1 MPAIYAHDTFGRIVY
16 KKSEG
21 DMHDL
26 IHRYSNFFRIGLQGP
41 DYLFFYRPLKS
52 NAVNELGHRLH
63 EESALDFFT
72 NAREIISDHGKDSP
86 EMAYIL
92 GVLCHFM
99 LDSECHGYIDRM
111 AEKTGIGHN
120 DIETEL
126 DRSLLLRRGI
136 NPADFYMGNLV
147 PVTERI
153 AWVISEFYEGVSPS
167 QVQECLK
174 TMRGLKNL
182 LHIGSAQKE
191 KIIFGLMDRLGV
203 ADSFGGVVM
212 GLEADENCAPIVKEL
227 ITRYK
232 NALEPALIMLEYYY
246 EEWDSQDPLPER
258 LNRNY
263 L

>member
-1 MPAIYAHDTFGRIVY
+1 
-16 KKSEG
+16 
-21 DMHDL
+21 
-26 IHRYSNFFRIGLQGP
+26 
-41 DYLFFYRPLKS
+41 
-52 NAVNELGHRLH
+52 
-63 EESALDFFT
+63 
-72 NAREIISDHGKDSP
+72 
-86 EMAYIL
+86 
-92 GVLCHFM
+92 
-99 LDSECHGYIDRM
+99 
-111 AEKTGIGHN
+111 
-120 DIETEL
+120 
-126 DRSLLLRRGI
+126 
-136 NPADFYMGNLV
+136 
-147 PVTERI
+147 
-153 AWVISEFYEGVSPS
+153 
-167 QVQECLK
+167 
-174 TMRGLKNL
+174 LKNL